1 MPPLRGWG
9 LDEPVAINI
18 SRLRCFDLA
27 GGGQGGEKALSIQMV
42 PKNLFTPIAPAH
54 HVIDSS
60 LVLDS
65 QLARH
70 RQLFDPISNL
80 CQ

>member
-1 MPPLRGWG
+1 MVPALEREAHSKG
-9 LDEPVAINI
+9 
-18 SRLRCFDLA
+18 F
-27 GGGQGGEKALSIQMV
+27 GQKDCHLTRVIGSIEIV

-54 HVIDSS
+54 EMIDSA

>member
-1 MPPLRGWG
+1 M
-9 LDEPVAINI
+9 
-18 SRLRCFDLA
+18 SRLFPLLA
-27 GGGQGGEKALSIQMV
+27 SGVQRGEKALSIQII

-54 HVIDSS
+54 QMIDSS

-65 QLARH
+65 LLARH
-70 RQLFDPISNL
+70 RQPFDPTINL